1 MNPLLLQALWPLHFA
16 CANADLGAVKA
27 LLRSMDEEDV
37 FRRINER
44 IKAGGHTPLHVLFH
58 SMVQTNSLSGPR
70 SADYFA
76 VLTYLVSQGARLD
89 IEDHE
94 QCRPAAF
101 LEGRTTPALQRYLEQ
116 QQGVLDAELNDASK
130 KEAVRAFR
138 KDGKNWEYITATLKC
153 SEDAARKLDRQG
165 DTYPENLGRPNNR
178 GLTQH
183 RINPRVRKQ
192 RVLVVPRAKRESKRE
207 PLTLKV
213 AAKSINLDTTA

>member
-1 MNPLLLQALWPLHFA
+1 MNPLLLQRLWPLHFA
-16 CANADLGAVKA
+16 CANADLGQVKA
-27 LLRSMDEEDV
+27 LLKSMDEEDV

-58 SMVQTNSLSGPR
+58 AMVQTNSLAGPR

-76 VLTYLVSQGARLD
+76 VLTYMVSQGARLD
-89 IEDHE
+89 IEDYE

-116 QQGVLDAELNDASK
+116 QQGILDAELHDASK
-130 KEAVRAFR
+130 QDEVRALR
-138 KDGKNWEYITATLKC
+138 KDGKSWEFITMMLKC
-153 SEDAARKLDRQG
+153 SEDAARKLDQRGG
-165 DTYPENLGRPNNR
+165 DASSENLGRANNR
-178 GLTQH
+178 GLAQH

-192 RVLVVPRAKRESKRE
+192 RVLVVPRAKRE

-213 AAKSINLDTTA
+213 TAKSINIDTTA